1 MKNIFKKG
9 LVVLLA
15 SLFVTGVFAA
25 EATTTVTTA
34 AGAAPVAQHE
44 HVAKHKHCAKK
55 HCHTVNGKKVC
66 KKACKHH
73 KHAVKKA
80 DVAKKADAAK
90 TAEPVAAE
98 ATK

>member
-1 MKNIFKKG
+1 MKNVFKKG

-25 EATTTVTTA
+25 TTTVTTE

-44 HVAKHKHCAKK
+44 HVKKHCTKK

-66 KKACKHH
+66 KKVCKHH
-73 KHAVKKA
+73 KHVVKKTT
-80 DVAKKADAAK
+80 VTK
-90 TAEPVAAE
+90 AEPASTTE
-98 ATK
+98 TTTETTK